1 MRLTTAER
9 EKRLTDAID
18 YFHSQNGSV
27 RVRKV
32 AAKFK
37 VSATTLG
44 NRLNGQ
50 HSTVASNSGLNRLL
64 AVA

>member
-1 MRLTTAER
+1 M
-9 EKRLTDAID
+9 D

-27 RVRKV
+27 RVQKV
-32 AAKFK
+32 AAKIK

-44 NRLNGQ
+44 NRLNGK
-50 HSTVASNSGLNRLL
+50 HSTVASNGGLNKLL